1 MGGVEAS
8 GSAAASAAGP
18 LEVGVASAQHPHPAL
33 STPGFRRA
41 PTRSPGNTWPPW
53 LGPDRLLASA
63 PSLAP
68 ETQALPESSQTL
80 SGPAP
85 HGDGLR
91 RPAPPLASSKP
102 HVPPACPVAIG
113 QAPPCWG
120 RSHHLTP
127 VHAESMAAARGH
139 PGQAL
144 PGAGMRPRPCPPGT
158 AVWGAE
164 TGRTRTQITL
174 PRGSDRHRGLD
185 RELRAPSGRSG
196 QRGPV
201 GGGGLMRGDTG
212 GRAGPRQGGKKGRSR
227 GGRGGTGVS
236 RGPVGNWFQERQ
248 RSLLTLRF
256 ADRVRFARGS
266 AQGEAAFPTG
276 TPPPP

>member
-1 MGGVEAS
+1 MAEFSRLGEDVGGVEAS

-33 STPGFRRA
+33 STLGFRRA

-85 HGDGLR
+85 HGDGSR
-91 RPAPPLASSKP
+91 RPALPLASSKP

-127 VHAESMAAARGH
+127 VHAESMAAAQGH

-144 PGAGMRPRPCPPGT
+144 PRAGMRPRPCPPGT

-164 TGRTRTQITL
+164 TGRTRTQIPL
-174 PRGSDRHRGLD
+174 PRGSDHH
-185 RELRAPSGRSG
+185 
-196 QRGPV
+196 
-201 GGGGLMRGDTG
+201 
-212 GRAGPRQGGKKGRSR
+212 
-227 GGRGGTGVS
+227 
-236 RGPVGNWFQERQ
+236 
-248 RSLLTLRF
+248 
-256 ADRVRFARGS
+256 
-266 AQGEAAFPTG
+266 
-276 TPPPP
+276 